1 MRFSRYQTALALT
14 LAAVSAISIVI
25 HGAVSGE
32 DVASTKFVAP
42 VAMDLPDYLH
52 AAKDAAFGTT
62 FTRITKP
69 GILGAGIAC
78 GSKYCSHRYS
88 SAQAWN
94 ADQSLLVISNG
105 CGGLCFLDGRTYAP
119 LFRRDRSTECEW
131 HPHDPDLM
139 ICVGGRKISTW
150 APRTNHEEVLFVSTD
165 SSNLQFGPYKGNPS
179 RDGSRIA
186 VRAVR
191 RDGKAVV
198 FAYDLKQRRKF
209 PEINLAQLVGAN
221 GACSI
226 SPLGVNILCIQNLK
240 DDTEQTF
247 IFSVDGVLRQKWTE
261 HHRPGHG
268 DMTVDAD
275 GSEIYVGISKS
286 DPDIFQVIKRR
297 LSDGKVTSLMR
308 YGEAQHASLR
318 SLDRPGWVFL
328 TYSGNP
334 DEVSKYPAWAPYA
347 REVIALRIDGSGE
360 VRRIVQTKNVPFDY
374 WSETHASPS
383 PDGSQVIWSSNW
395 GVPGGPVYD
404 FIARIDWPEGSDTG
418 SRALAASG
426 LQ

>member
-1 MRFSRYQTALALT
+1 MRFFRYQIVLALT
-14 LAAVSAISIVI
+14 LAASATSIDLR
-25 HGAVSGE
+25 GAVSEE

-52 AAKDAAFGTT
+52 PAKDAAFGTT

-94 ADQSLLVISNG
+94 SDQSLLVISNG

-119 LFRRDRSTECEW
+119 LFRRVRSIECEW
-131 HPHDPDLM
+131 HPRDPDLM

-165 SSNLQFGPYKGNPS
+165 SSDLQFGPYKGNPS

-191 RDGKAVV
+191 GDGKAVV

-209 PEINLAQLVGAN
+209 PEIDLAQLVGTN
-221 GACSI
+221 SACSI
-226 SPLGVNILCIQNLK
+226 SPLGVNILCIQYLK
-240 DDTEQTF
+240 DETEQTF

-328 TYSGNP
+328 SYSGDP
-334 DEVSKYPAWAPYA
+334 DEVSKYPNWAPYA

-360 VRRIVQTKNVPFDY
+360 VRRIVQTKNAPFDY

-383 PDGSQVIWSSNW
+383 PDGSQVVWSSNW

-404 FIARIDWPEGSDTG
+404 FVARIDWPERSNTG
-418 SRALAASG
+418 SRALTASG